1 MARPVVESGDQPSGF
16 ALLEAVVAVVVL
28 AVLVGL
34 SVPLYLGYLADR
46 SLQHAAHLIQA
57 DLRLAQQAAVSRAGS
72 GPRVEVCFRQ
82 NGYDIYAVDY
92 VDPVEQNPAQVRVG
106 ATIKVANAGQEYAA
120 GINVAVPPAAA
131 GPCQIDAARR
141 AVIFAGSGAPQS
153 LGGASPQAVTLT
165 LGGRSY
171 RVTIAPMTGRLTVG
185 R

>member
-1 MARPVVESGDQPSGF
+1 MVESSVKPRGF
-16 ALLEAVVAVVVL
+16 ALLEAVVAVALL

-46 SLQHAAHLIQA
+46 SLQNAAHLIQA
-57 DLRLAQQAAVSRAGS
+57 DLRLAQQTAVSRAGR

-92 VDPVEQNPAQVRVG
+92 VDPIEQDPAQVQVG

-120 GINVAVPPAAA
+120 GINVAVPPAVS
-131 GPCQIDAARR
+131 GPCQIDATRR

-153 LGGASPQAVTLT
+153 LSGGAPQAVTLT

-171 RVTIAPMTGRLTVG
+171 RVAIAPMTGRVTVG